1 MRTCIQSR
9 SLTVVL
15 LASFVLS
22 VLGAAA
28 KSSQLKPRL
37 ERTTTVADGLH
48 LWYEIKADPEDSAK
62 LIICGTKWDAVANA
76 PFGFVYFSADAGR
89 TWQNVLE
96 DRSSA
101 WVTEHS
107 CATGPRHRAY
117 FVSDAAKETE
127 LGTSPK
133 EGTTR
138 LFLSNDAGEHWKESA
153 TTGWTDYSTSA
164 VSKTSGRLYTF
175 FHTSWMARDPSRQKG
190 NDLGV
195 LIFSPNGGKPAG
207 PYFNSDT
214 SKRGYNGIY
223 PSNAVALNSGAV
235 IVLYYAKTQTR
246 DGLTAELGVMRAGAS
261 EDPALTQSVIAYP
274 SIDVMG
280 VCSNFDN
287 GSLAYDHLH
296 NKLFVIYTDGCG
308 VDARLMLAASEN
320 EGRDWSRVSVIS
332 LAKAANGR
340 VYSPS
345 LTAISERL
353 LGLLWEDGPSSPR
366 WFFSKIENGTLSDPA
381 VFLSA
386 GSVKPEI
393 SNDSLWTS
401 ISRSD
406 DASASGPSKAT
417 KTSIKVNVITMWNA
431 LWRTQGT
438 LLANGK
444 VLAIWSSGSS
454 DGMGLFFGVMDV
466 DDSRSI
472 ARPSDDSTLEDV
484 TRNVLLVYG
493 GDRGETGQY
502 FDQENKTLKICA
514 SLRNRG
520 QFAIRTPIELRLEDI
535 HSDWG
540 PISVADATRPLKGNG
555 ADWDIS
561 DSLTGDRIPPGTS
574 SDPFC
579 MAFRVNT
586 KPEKRSPI
594 DVNLLSFSLS
604 IFARRETHRD
614 LSGEAVQPHR

>member
-1 MRTCIQSR
+1 MLI
-9 SLTVVL
+9 VL
-15 LASFVLS
+15 LDDRASPPRARSEARSTPVAERLAARPQ
-22 VLGAAA
+22 VQPLPHDGALLADA
-28 KSSQLKPRL
+28 PALL
-37 ERTTTVADGLH
+37 TGRTTTRSGWRITEIATSAPGYNSIRPNTRAARRDAQAERLLDRAVRQVPRGAGLGDEPDG
-48 LWYEIKADPEDSAK
+48 AVRR
-62 LIICGTKWDAVANA
+62 VANGGGA
-76 PFGFVYFSADAGR
+76 SSTSTASSAARR
-89 TWQNVLE
+89 TSTRPRSIATRS
-96 DRSSA
+96 RSS
-101 WVTEHS
+101 S
-107 CATGPRHRAY
+107 PRRQQY
-117 FVSDAAKETE
+117 
-127 LGTSPK
+127 GTAFAQ
-133 EGTTR
+133 R
-138 LFLSNDAGEHWKESA
+138 IAL
-153 TTGWTDYSTSA
+153 
-164 VSKTSGRLYTF
+164 
-175 FHTSWMARDPSRQKG
+175 
-190 NDLGV
+190 

-246 DGLTAELGVMRAGAS
+246 DGLKAELGVMRAGAS
-261 EDPALTQSVIAYP
+261 DDPALTQSVIAYP
-274 SIDVMG
+274 SMDVLG
-280 VCSNFDN
+280 ACSNFDN
-287 GSLAYDHLH
+287 GSLAYDQVH

-320 EGRDWSRVSVIS
+320 EGRSWSKVSVIS

-345 LTAISERL
+345 LTVISERV

-381 VFLSA
+381 VLLSA

-401 ISRSD
+401 ISQSD
-406 DASASGPSKAT
+406 DASASGSSKAT
-417 KTSIKVNVITMWNA
+417 KTSIKVNVITMLNA

-454 DGMGLFFGVMDV
+454 EGMSLFFGVMDM

-484 TRNVLLVYG
+484 TRNILLVYG
-493 GDRGETGQY
+493 GERGETGQY

-540 PISVADATRPLKGNG
+540 PISVAGATRPLKENG

-586 KPEKRSPI
+586 QPEKRSPI

-614 LSGEAVQPHR
+614 LSGETVQPHR